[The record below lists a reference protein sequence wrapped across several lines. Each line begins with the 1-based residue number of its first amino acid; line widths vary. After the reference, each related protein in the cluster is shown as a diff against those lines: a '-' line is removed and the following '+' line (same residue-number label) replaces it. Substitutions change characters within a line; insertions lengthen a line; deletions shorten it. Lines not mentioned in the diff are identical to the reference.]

1 MKLKDMFEQNGA
13 PYVLLV
19 AGVAGIGF
27 SPALVKA
34 LGISGMGPSAIG
46 FWRNLIGALFLFAI
60 AIVRG
65 RSLRLSPGVLKWT
78 VLAALCFALDL
89 NFWHRSVMYAGSGIS
104 TVIGNMQVFI
114 TSILGVMIF
123 GDKLSPRFKLAVVAG
138 MAGLVMLTGV
148 LDDGVLLTPVYM
160 KGILYALVTA
170 FMYALY
176 LVNTKLA
183 GTHSTVPD
191 PLVFMAWISLFSA
204 AFMLVG
210 CLYDHGNFRIET
222 MRQLG
227 LSVAL
232 GAIVQGLCWWMIAM
246 SMVKIRT
253 NVVALVLLLQ
263 PALAVLW
270 GFLLFGE
277 QHTIMQVIGVFL
289 TIGAIYLGSARLE
302 KNREPGR

>member
-1 MKLKDMFEQNGA
+1 MKSYENGHPA
-13 PYVLLV
+13 SGAYVLLV

-34 LGISGMGPSAIG
+34 LGITGMGPSAIG

-60 AIVRG
+60 AMVRG
-65 RSLRLSPGVLKWT
+65 RKLRLPAGVLKWT
-78 VLAALCFALDL
+78 LLAALCFALDL

-114 TSILGVMIF
+114 TSVLGTMIF
-123 GDKLSPRFKLAVVAG
+123 GDQLSPRFKLAVVAG
-138 MAGLVMLTGV
+138 MAGIIMLTGV
-148 LDDGVLLTPVYM
+148 LDEGVLLTPLYL

-170 FMYALY
+170 LMYALY

-183 GTHSTVPD
+183 GTHSTLPE

-204 AFMLVG
+204 VFMLAG
-210 CLYDHGNFRIET
+210 CMFDHGDFRIET
-222 MRQLG
+222 MAQLS
-227 LSVAL
+227 LSVTL
-232 GAIVQGLCWWMIAM
+232 GALVQGLCWWMIAI
-246 SMVKIRT
+246 SMVRVRT

-263 PALAVLW
+263 PALAVMW

-277 QHTIMQVIGVFL
+277 KLTLTQGVGVFL
-289 TIGAIYLGSARLE
+289 TIGAIYLGSVQQAKDSAGSR
-302 KNREPGR
+302 